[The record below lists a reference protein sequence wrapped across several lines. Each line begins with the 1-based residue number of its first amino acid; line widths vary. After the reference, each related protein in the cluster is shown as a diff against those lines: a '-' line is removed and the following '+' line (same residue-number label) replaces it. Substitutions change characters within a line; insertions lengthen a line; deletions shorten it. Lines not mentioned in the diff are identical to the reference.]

1 MSESK
6 RGGIFYGWYI
16 VAALFFASF
25 LAIGSRQGF
34 GVFVKTWEE
43 EWGVTT
49 AAISVAAAIGWLAN
63 GFSQPLVGYLTDK
76 YGGRPVLVISLA
88 VMAVATIAVATVSNV
103 FGLIILYGFVISFAS
118 GGISPATSGVVIARW
133 FDRKRGTAMSVLIA
147 GGSVGGLVVVPFLSF
162 VLVEFSWQT
171 AWIIV
176 GVLALGLGIPLLL
189 LVVRSRPQDLGLNID
204 GDASPVEGSDDQ
216 QITVQPVGQKF
227 VERWQEALES
237 KPIWQLSFA
246 YFVCGI
252 TTASISVHYVRWAV
266 SEDISTGTAALAFGV
281 LSGINAGGVL
291 VVGWLSDKFQRKKLL
306 GAVYLVRGVAFL
318 SLIFLPG
325 ASALW
330 AFAVIGGMSWLATVP
345 LTASLTADV
354 YGVRNLGTLFG
365 LANMSHQIGG
375 ATAVML
381 FGWAFTQLG
390 SYDLAFGVGAATLL
404 AAGLVSLSIREKQLS
419 VRYAPVVPEGAS
431 TDTEG

>member
-1 MSESK
+1 VSESK

-88 VMAVATIAVATVSNV
+88 VMAVATIAVATVSNL

-162 VLVEFSWQT
+162 VLVEFSWQM

-325 ASALW
+325 SSALW

-419 VRYAPVVPEGAS
+419 VRYAPVAPEGAS

>member
-306 GAVYLVRGVAFL
+306 GAVYLVRGLAFL

>member
-43 EWGVTT
+43 EWCVTT